1 MKKLALILSILLIAG
16 LNVEAQKRQARSSA
30 PKSYKKSESAK
41 KSTKKS
47 KPAAT
52 INSRK
57 SVSSKARRATP
68 VTKRSNSRS
77 VATRSNRNS
86 SSRSATARSNRSSKS
101 RSVTVRT
108 TNTKSIS
115 RSDARR
121 SDRRVSQ
128 QGNRRIGGKVD
139 LTARNGRYNNRY
151 STVNRRPVS
160 VIRTPRVTNIR
171 VRHGYVDY
179 SRRRYGYSAHLIL
192 NFPMRVRYPF
202 YHNHHLVLMHSYRPQ
217 VEHPWAI
224 YESEG
229 GDNTASIE
237 GKVMDIDYNRRTNQY
252 VIHFG
257 CKSPYQSATVI
268 IPDYIA
274 RHINY
279 RSLKKLKRDY
289 VSVFGLFTNY
299 GNVPTII
306 IDSLD
311 EFYVDEISLRE
322 FLYYN

>member
-16 LNVEAQKRQARSSA
+16 LNVEAQRRQARSSDA
-30 PKSYKKSESAK
+30 KSYKKSESEKK

-47 KPAAT
+47 KPLAK
-52 INSRK
+52 INNRK
-57 SVSSKARRATP
+57 SVSSKARRVSP
-68 VTKRSNSRS
+68 VNKRSNSRS
-77 VATRSNRNS
+77 VA
-86 SSRSATARSNRSSKS
+86 AESNRSRNS
-101 RSVTVRT
+101 RSVAVRST
-108 TNTKSIS
+108 TKSGS
-115 RSDARR
+115 RSVARR
-121 SDRRVSQ
+121 PDRRVSQ

-139 LTARNGRYNNRY
+139 LTSRNARYNSRNSR
-151 STVNRRPVS
+151 VNRRPVS
-160 VIRTPRVTNIR
+160 VVRAPRVTNIR

-179 SRRRYGYSAHLIL
+179 SRRRHGYYAHAII

-202 YHNHHLVLMHSYRPQ
+202 YHNHHMVLMHSYRPQ
-217 VEHPWAI
+217 IEYPWAI
-224 YESEG
+224 YESEDG
-229 GDNTASIE
+229 SNTASIE
-237 GKVMDIDYNRRTNQY
+237 GKVIDVDYNRRTNQY

-257 CKSPYQSATVI
+257 RKSPYQSATVI

-274 RHINY
+274 QHINY

-311 EFYVDEISLRE
+311 EFYVDEVSLRDY
-322 FLYYN
+322 LYYN